1 MKILILLLIGT
12 VAIFEYSGCTAI
24 GFGVG
29 AIIDSQKPDYD
40 TIPGWYATSVWRGE
54 DIRLTKKT
62 GEELNGKYLGLE
74 ALGDSQYAPVYNECR
89 DKYKKEI
96 SLPALGDSISVVSL
110 KPVKEYK
117 GKFLGFDDQY
127 IWLRT
132 GIWGSTQPIDMKKI
146 DGITDRNG
154 NPIEV
159 SRLISLSSA
168 GMIPAVSTVVLETNS
183 NTLHIPTLAIDRIEV
198 PVDKNARWEGLAL
211 GAVIDVAISAAFIA
225 AIVSPWD
232 WGPVWYK

>member
-1 MKILILLLIGT
+1 MKRKPVVPMLMLLGT
-12 VAIFEYSGCTAI
+12 VAIFGYSGCTAI

-62 GEELNGKYLGLE
+62 GEELKGKYLGLE
-74 ALGDSQYAPVYNECR
+74 TLADSQYAPMYNECR

-96 SLPALGDSISVVSL
+96 SLPALGDSISIVSL
-110 KPVKEYK
+110 KPAKEYK
-117 GKFLGFDDQY
+117 GRFLGFDDQY

-132 GIWGSTQPIDMKKI
+132 GVWGSTQPIDMRRI

-159 SRLISLSSA
+159 GRLISLSSA
-168 GMIPAVSTVVLETNS
+168 GKIPALSTVALKTNS
-183 NTLHIPTLAIDRIEV
+183 ETLHIPTPEV
-198 PVDKNARWEGLAL
+198 DQMVVPADKNAKWNGL
-211 GAVIDVAISAAFIA
+211 GVGVAIDITIGAIIA
-225 AIVSPWD
+225 ATAPR
-232 WGPVWYK
+232 GLKHR